1 MIKAIQI
8 EWLKSK
14 RTKSLTISALI
25 ILVGVF
31 WSILGTV
38 MQKSSSGW
46 EAFFDNQDALPMFLP
61 LAISIFVS
69 RIISNEREGRTFK
82 LQASNAHGILEIFHN
97 KLWFASLFFFSM
109 AVVHTSI
116 ISFYATFIKGESIF
130 GLAPIHQ
137 ILTFTLVS
145 FVQICLYI
153 VMAMVM
159 EKQSVVLATGFLG
172 AFVGIVFQRLS
183 MRFWSFLIPWLGS
196 GFLSMYNFGYDD
208 KTEMGFD
215 TLDNQTFL
223 KLIVYSMYVVLF
235 YLATRYIVSRK
246 GGELL

>member
-1 MIKAIQI
+1 MIKAMQV

-14 RTKSLTISALI
+14 RTKSLTVSTLI

-38 MQKSSSGW
+38 MQKSSSGG

-69 RIISNEREGRTFK
+69 RIIGNEREGRTFK

-97 KLWFASLFFFSM
+97 KLWFASLFFFAM
-109 AVVHTSI
+109 GVMYTLI
-116 ISFYATFIKGESIF
+116 ISFYAIFIKGESISW
-130 GLAPIHQ
+130 LAPVHQ
-137 ILTFTLVS
+137 IVTFTLVS
-145 FVQICLYI
+145 FVQICLYT
-153 VMAMVM
+153 VMAMIM
-159 EKQSVVLATGFLG
+159 EKQSVVLAAGFLG

-183 MRFWSFLIPWLGS
+183 MKFWSFLIPWLGS
-196 GFLSMYNFGYDD
+196 GFLSMYNFGYNN

-215 TLDNQTFL
+215 TLDNQIFL
-223 KLIVYSMYVVLF
+223 KLIIYSVYAVLC
-235 YLATRYIVSRK
+235 YLAVRYIVLRK

>member
-1 MIKAIQI
+1 MIKAIQV

-14 RTKSLTISALI
+14 RTKSLTVSTLI

-31 WSILGTV
+31 WSVLGTV

-69 RIISNEREGRTFK
+69 RIIGNEREGRTFK
-82 LQASNAHGILEIFHN
+82 LQASNAHGILEIFHS
-97 KLWFASLFFFSM
+97 KLWFASLFFFAM
-109 AVVHTSI
+109 GVMYTSI
-116 ISFYATFIKGESIF
+116 ISFYAIFIKGESIS
-130 GLAPIHQ
+130 GLAPVHQ
-137 ILTFTLVS
+137 IVTFTLGS
-145 FVQICLYI
+145 FVQICLYT
-153 VMAMVM
+153 VMAMIM

-172 AFVGIVFQRLS
+172 SFVGIVFQRLS
-183 MRFWSFLIPWLGS
+183 MKFWSFLIPWLGS
-196 GFLSMYNFGYDD
+196 GFLSMYNFGYNN

-215 TLDNQTFL
+215 TLDNQIFL
-223 KLIVYSMYVVLF
+223 KLVVYSVYAVLC
-235 YLATRYIVSRK
+235 YLAVRYIVLRK

>member
-1 MIKAIQI
+1 MTKAIQV

-14 RTKSLTISALI
+14 RTKSLTVSTLI
-25 ILVGVF
+25 ILIGVF

-46 EAFFDNQDALPMFLP
+46 EMFFDNQDALPMFLP

-69 RIISNEREGRTFK
+69 RIISNEKEGRTFK

-97 KLWFASLFFFSM
+97 KLWFTSLFFFSM
-109 AVVHTSI
+109 AVVYTSI
-116 ISFYATFIKGESIF
+116 ISFYITFIKGESIS
-130 GLAPIHQ
+130 GLAPVHQ
-137 ILTFTLVS
+137 IVTFTLGS

-153 VMAMVM
+153 VMAMIM
-159 EKQSVVLATGFLG
+159 EKQSAVLATGFLG

-183 MRFWSFLIPWLGS
+183 MKFWSFFIPWLGTS
-196 GFLSMYNFGYDD
+196 FLAMYHFGYDD
-208 KTEMGFD
+208 KTETAFA
-215 TLDNQTFL
+215 TLDNQIFL
-223 KLIVYSMYVVLF
+223 KLIVYGMYAVLC
-235 YLATRYIVSRK
+235 YLAARYIVSHK